1 MRIGIDIDDTLSESF
16 ELVFPFSQ
24 KFDIEELGNSGKVQ
38 TYGKK
43 ENHNYI
49 EEMYPH
55 WSEEQTDLFWE
66 KIFMQTVT
74 EARPKPYAHEI
85 IHRLKEEGNQIVIIT
100 SRYEVLPNDNT
111 IETKSK
117 EWLTKNDIPYEKTL
131 EIWDKTKSKEWLA
144 KNDIPY
150 DTFVLNAKDKL
161 IAAQNEKIDLFI
173 DDSIQHCRRVNSGG
187 IKTLLCTTNA
197 NQGVEVPELE
207 RVYSWIQI
215 YQIYKQMRDKK

>member
-49 EEMYPH
+49 EEMYPQ
-55 WSEEQTDLFWE
+55 WSEEQTNLFWE

-74 EARPKPYAHEI
+74 EARSKPYAQEVI
-85 IHRLKEEGNQIVIIT
+85 QRLKEEGNQIVIIT

-111 IETKSK
+111 IE
-117 EWLTKNDIPYEKTL
+117 
-131 EIWDKTKSKEWLA
+131 TKSKEWLA

-187 IKTLLCTTNA
+187 IKTLLYTTNA
-197 NQGVEVPELE
+197 NQGIEVPELE

-215 YQIYKQMRDKK
+215 YEIYKQMRDKN

>member
-38 TYGKK
+38 NYGKT
-43 ENHNYI
+43 EDHSYI
-49 EEMYPH
+49 ENMYSH
-55 WSEEQTDLFWE
+55 WTEEQTSLYWE
-66 KIFMQTVT
+66 KIFMQAVT
-74 EARPKPYAHEI
+74 EARPKPYASEV
-85 IHRLKEEGNQIVIIT
+85 IHKLKEEGNQIVIIT

-117 EWLTKNDIPYEKTL
+117 EWLTKNG
-131 EIWDKTKSKEWLA
+131 
-144 KNDIPY
+144 IPY
-150 DTFVLNAKDKL
+150 DDFVLNAKDKL
-161 IAAQNEKIDLFI
+161 IAAQNKNIDLFI

-187 IKTLLCTTNA
+187 IKTLLVTTNA

-215 YQIYKQMRDKK
+215 YEIYKQMRDKN

>member
-1 MRIGIDIDDTLSESF
+1 MNIGIDIDDTLSESC

-24 KFDIEELGNSGKVQ
+24 KFDIEELGNSGRVQ
-38 TYGKK
+38 SYGKK

-55 WSEEQTDLFWE
+55 WTEEQTNLFWE

-74 EARPKPYAHEI
+74 EARPKPYAPEI
-85 IHRLKEEGNQIVIIT
+85 IHRLKEEGNQIIIIT

-117 EWLTKNDIPYEKTL
+117 EWLN
-131 EIWDKTKSKEWLA
+131 

-150 DTFVLNAKDKL
+150 DKFILNAKDKL

-173 DDSIQHCRRVNSGG
+173 DDSIQHCKRINGG
-187 IKTLLCTTNA
+187 NIKTLLYTTIT

-215 YQIYKQMRDKK
+215 YQKYHEMKKTK

>member
-1 MRIGIDIDDTLSESF
+1 MNIGIDIDDTLSESF

-38 TYGKK
+38 SYGKK

-55 WSEEQTDLFWE
+55 WTEEQTNLFWD
-66 KIFMQTVT
+66 KIFMQAVT
-74 EARPKPYAHEI
+74 EARPKPYASEI
-85 IHRLKEEGNQIVIIT
+85 IHKLKAEGNKIVIIT

-117 EWLTKNDIPYEKTL
+117 K
-131 EIWDKTKSKEWLA
+131 WLA
-144 KNDIPY
+144 KNNIPY
-150 DTFVLNAKDKL
+150 DTFVLNAKNKL

-173 DDSIQHCRRVNSGG
+173 DDSIQHCRKVKEGN
-187 IKTLLCTTNA
+187 IKALLYTTNA

-215 YQIYKQMRDKK
+215 YEIYKQMRDKN

>member
-1 MRIGIDIDDTLSESF
+1 
-16 ELVFPFSQ
+16 
-24 KFDIEELGNSGKVQ
+24 
-38 TYGKK
+38 
-43 ENHNYI
+43 
-49 EEMYPH
+49 MYPH
-55 WSEEQTDLFWE
+55 WTEEQTNLFWE

-74 EARPKPYAHEI
+74 EARPKPYAPEI

-117 EWLTKNDIPYEKTL
+117 EWLN
-131 EIWDKTKSKEWLA
+131 

-150 DTFVLNAKDKL
+150 DKFILNAKDKL

-173 DDSIQHCRRVNSGG
+173 DDSIQHCKRINGG
-187 IKTLLCTTNA
+187 NIKTLLYTTIA

-215 YQIYKQMRDKK
+215 YEIYKQMRDKNGKK

>member
-1 MRIGIDIDDTLSESF
+1 MNIGIDIDDTLSESF

-38 TYGKK
+38 SYGKK

-55 WSEEQTDLFWE
+55 WTEEQTNLFWD
-66 KIFMQTVT
+66 KIFMQAVT
-74 EARPKPYAHEI
+74 EARPKPYASEI
-85 IHRLKEEGNQIVIIT
+85 IHKLKAEGNKIVIIT

-111 IETKSK
+111 IEM
-117 EWLTKNDIPYEKTL
+117 
-131 EIWDKTKSKEWLA
+131 KSKEWLA
-144 KNDIPY
+144 KNNISY
-150 DTFVLNAKDKL
+150 DAFVLNAKDKL

-173 DDSIQHCRRVNSGG
+173 DDSIQHCRKVNGG
-187 IKTLLCTTNA
+187 NIKALLYTTNA

-215 YQIYKQMRDKK
+215 YEIYKQMRDKN